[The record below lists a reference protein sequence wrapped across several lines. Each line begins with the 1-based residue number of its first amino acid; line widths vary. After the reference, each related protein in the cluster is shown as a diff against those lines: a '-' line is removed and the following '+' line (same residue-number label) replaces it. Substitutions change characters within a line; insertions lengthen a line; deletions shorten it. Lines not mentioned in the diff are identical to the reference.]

1 MNRTIKAVKK
11 SLASFLAVLISIAV
25 CFAFLPL
32 VSFAETPSTSGTCG
46 DNLAWSFD
54 TSTGKLSFTGSGQM
68 NNYDAKLDD
77 ELGIRITTAPWG
89 CFYNDVKEI
98 DLYTSVANVG
108 NYAFYGMTA
117 VEEVGMTAGMS
128 IIGKG
133 AFENCTSLKSIVLPR
148 MLSTLSD
155 NAFLGCTSA
164 TELNIGMNL
173 SSIGDSALFNLPSLT
188 TIKVDTANTTY
199 SAVHDC
205 LIEKSTNTVLLGSN
219 TAVIPYTVTKI
230 APGAFYMCKDYVI
243 SELPVNIT
251 EVGFAAF
258 YGCSGIAEI
267 TIKSKT
273 VTLGSFAFD
282 DDVII
287 YCYSD
292 SAAKTFAENSGIK
305 SFNLDYCENHIFG
318 EWTVLKEATCQTTGE
333 REHYCTVCV
342 YKEKSSIPRSSHTFG
357 EWTVRDEPSC
367 KEEGVKVRRCIY
379 CTETETDTIEKTEH
393 TPSADYQY
401 DSTGHWQI
409 CSVCEQRVNIEK
421 HVYDSTDDTICNI
434 CGRERSPDD
443 YIKGDVNN
451 DGVVTDQDAIYLLF
465 HYYFAD
471 MYPINQPGDFNG
483 DGAVTDQDAIY
494 LLFYFYFEDLYPLH

>member
-1 MNRTIKAVKK
+1 MNSTIKAVKK
-11 SLASFLAVLISIAV
+11 SLASFLAVLISVAV

-32 VSFAETPSTSGTCG
+32 VSFAETPSTFGTCG

-98 DLYTSVANVG
+98 DLYTSVANIG
-108 NYAFYGMTA
+108 DYAFYGMTA
-117 VEEVGMTAGMS
+117 VEEVGMSAGMS
-128 IIGKG
+128 LIGKG
-133 AFENCTSLKSIVLPR
+133 AFENCISLKSIILPR
-148 MLSTLSD
+148 MLSALSD

-199 SAVHDC
+199 KAIDNC
-205 LIEKSTNTVLLGSN
+205 LIESSTNTVLLGSN
-219 TAVIPYTVTKI
+219 TAVIPSNVQKI
-230 APGAFYMCKDYVI
+230 APGAFYMCKDYVL
-243 SELPVNIT
+243 SELPENIT

-258 YGCSGIAEI
+258 YGCEGIDEL
-267 TIKSKT
+267 TIKNKT
-273 VTLGSFAFD
+273 VDINSFAFD
-282 DDVII
+282 KDITI

-292 SAAKTFAENSGIK
+292 STAKTFAENSGIK
-305 SFNLDYCENHIFG
+305 SFNLDYCKNHIFG
-318 EWTVLKEATCQTTGE
+318 EWTVIKEATCQTTGE
-333 REHYCTVCV
+333 REHSCTVCV
-342 YKEKSSIPRSSHTFG
+342 Y
-357 EWTVRDEPSC
+357 
-367 KEEGVKVRRCIY
+367 
-379 CTETETDTIEKTEH
+379 TETDTIEKKEH
-393 TPSADYQY
+393 TPVGDYLF
-401 DSTGHWQI
+401 DSINHYKI
-409 CSVCEQRVNIEK
+409 CSVCNEKVSIEH
-421 HVYDSTDDTICNI
+421 HVYDNMDDMTCNI

-465 HYYFAD
+465 HFYFSD